1 VVLKGVQPE
10 IHVGTILEIRQV
22 DTTLTNI
29 VQLFS
34 VDDLSLRDV
43 VRQLLQSFDDLF

>member
-1 VVLKGVQPE
+1 
-10 IHVGTILEIRQV
+10 VGTILEIRQV